1 MLGFTFRNGVLGDG
15 AEAEVVIS
23 SSGSSHFVS
32 QRQVEDKII
41 KESVTIFRLWIL
53 FSFEWRDHHAWL
65 HLGKSKTGNMFFGLK
80 VLNIVRW
87 FSYIGIVLR

>member
-32 QRQVEDKII
+32 QRQ
-41 KESVTIFRLWIL
+41 R
-53 FSFEWRDHHAWL
+53 
-65 HLGKSKTGNMFFGLK
+65 
-80 VLNIVRW
+80 
-87 FSYIGIVLR
+87 